1 MRHRVLSPRRRHS
14 LSASPT
20 EEKMDVE
27 GAKWSAI
34 HTISQGGKKDDVR
47 RMYFVDAFNRSTNL
61 SRNAQTLIREYV
73 DECGNMFLPRVG
85 YTHNVE
91 ALHGYLQPVVQSV
104 RGEGGFDSTT
114 MMKYSH
120 STFSKAYRKWILEVP
135 PPAPE
140 PRPEPTPEPRPEP
153 TPLPEP
159 APAPPTSLDE
169 LIKRINNLEV
179 TVKDQAEKIK
189 QIEEKKKKGD

>member
-27 GAKWSAI
+27 RAKWSAI

-104 RGEGGFDSTT
+104 RGEGGFDSNT

-120 STFSKAYRKWILEVP
+120 STFSKAYRKWILREDTQRRQR
-135 PPAPE
+135 A
-140 PRPEPTPEPRPEP
+140 RGR
-153 TPLPEP
+153 
-159 APAPPTSLDE
+159 ARWS
-169 LIKRINNLEV
+169 
-179 TVKDQAEKIK
+179 
-189 QIEEKKKKGD
+189 